1 MVKKVLIGFVILLV
15 LAAGGFVFWA
25 SSSQGP
31 SQEALLAMK
40 GGEGVAIESYA
51 DWTVFRPQDAQ
62 PEVGLIFYPG
72 GRVDYRSYAPLLSMV
87 ARRGYEVV
95 LVPMPLNLA
104 VFGVEKAQQVIT
116 AFPQVKAWA
125 IGGHSLG
132 GSMAAQ
138 FAINHPGATQGL
150 VFWAAYPP
158 SSMAERGDLRITLIS
173 ASRDGLS
180 TPEKIEASRQLL
192 PPTTDF
198 VVISGGNHAQFGSYG
213 DQPGDNPATIAPV
226 SQWQQVVDATVSLLE
241 KLAK

>member
-1 MVKKVLIGFVILLV
+1 MVKKIFLGLVILLV

-40 GGEGVAIESYA
+40 SGGGVAVESSA
-51 DWTVFRPQDAQ
+51 DWTVFRPQDVQ

-72 GRVDYRSYAPLLSMV
+72 GRVDTRSYAPLLSMI
-87 ARRGYEVV
+87 ARRGYQVV
-95 LVPMPLNLA
+95 VVAMPLNLA
-104 VFGVEKAQQVIT
+104 VFGVEKAQQVIA

-138 FAINHPGATQGL
+138 FAINHPGVLRGL

-158 SSMAERGDLRITLIS
+158 SSMAGRSDLQITLIS
-173 ASRDGLS
+173 ASHDGLS
-180 TPEKIEASRQLL
+180 TPDKIEASRQLL
-192 PPTTDF
+192 PRTTDF

-213 DQPGDNPATIAPV
+213 DQPGDNPATIAPA
-226 SQWQQVVDATVSLLE
+226 SQWQQVVDATAALLG